1 MITQP
6 INYAAQ
12 ASLNIAFD
20 EEWYLR
26 EYRDVAEAVRSGRLA
41 SALQHYLLFGF
52 AEGRLPLPP
61 NGAVAPAA
69 EIGAAPAA
77 EPAAP
82 PPAAPLEP
90 AVEPDPVA
98 AMPLIADRVRPVSG
112 CRSVSCTPGKTDRDV
127 SSTRPVSVAVV

>member
-1 MITQP
+1 MITQR

-61 NGAVAPAA
+61 NGTAAPAA
-69 EIGAAPAA
+69 EIGGAPAA
-77 EPAAP
+77 GIVDAPEPAA
-82 PPAAPLEP
+82 
-90 AVEPDPVA
+90 EPDPVA
-98 AMPLIADRVRPVSG
+98 VMPLIADLEPA
-112 CRSVSCTPGKTDRDV
+112 P
-127 SSTRPVSVAVV
+127 PAVVEPRPALAVKECSGTA